1 MNKILLL
8 ATFVGICSS
17 GLAQTDFVKQLK
29 EIGSGNK
36 MTKEFAVE
44 YFGASAEHYDTYYC
58 YKMSSI
64 LRICRDSIQ
73 LIYTSNSLVRSESFL
88 SVFSI
93 DGTKEHASFT
103 IDEGGDHDGSIAV
116 SSSTSYDFL
125 EDQIIQIT
133 QLAEVVKDK
142 SKIQPGTD
150 WLIEGESFWDL
161 ETETTYEYKYLKIND
176 CSVSPLTTK
185 NEVNPERDFEIA
197 SKKLLTAKD
206 FKSLTKEELRL
217 MRNEIFAAYGY
228 IFKSKD
234 LSEYFR
240 NQSWYSPE
248 IDDVTAQLSDIE
260 KLNAQRIIEY
270 EKKATNKRW

>member
-1 MNKILLL
+1 MNKILLI

-29 EIGSGNK
+29 GIGSGNK
-36 MTKEFAVE
+36 IPKEFAVE
-44 YFGASAEHYDTYYC
+44 YFGASVEHYDIYYS
-58 YKMSSI
+58 YKLNSI
-64 LRICRDSIQ
+64 LRICNDSIQ

-93 DGTKEHASFT
+93 DGTKKHALFT
-103 IDEGGDHDGSIAV
+103 IDEGGDHDGSIAI
-116 SSSTSYDFL
+116 STSTSYDFL
-125 EDQIIQIT
+125 EDQIIEIT
-133 QLAEVVKDK
+133 QLAEAVKDQ

-161 ETETTYEYKYLKIND
+161 ETETTYEYKYLEIND
-176 CSVSPLTTK
+176 CSVNRLTTK
-185 NEVNPERDFEIA
+185 KEVNPERDFEIA

-234 LSEYFR
+234 LLEYF
-240 NQSWYSPE
+240 NKKSWYNPE
-248 IDDVTAQLSDIE
+248 LDDVTAQLSDIE
-260 KLNAQRIIEY
+260 KLNAQRIFDY
-270 EKKATNKRW
+270 EKKATNRR